1 MTRIRS
7 RSIVGAL
14 AVGLSLAACGGSS
27 PSSST
32 TGSATSTTDPASA
45 VPASAVLYAQAVVRP
60 SGPLAAG
67 IDAGAKKL
75 IGIANPGA
83 MIDAAIDSAIKTPH
97 VSYEAT
103 IRPWLGQRAGIALLG
118 GSAAKPQFALVAD
131 QTNAALARKAL
142 FGLVRS
148 AAANSAAG
156 AVVSGSYR
164 GVSYLAQ
171 RDGSAAVA
179 VAGPFA
185 IVGTLSAVRQ
195 VIDVEHGAAALSVAP
210 DYQAATAHTISSAA
224 VTAFIRTRQLLTLL
238 LSSGNATA
246 GTSALLDKLIPANFA
261 VLASARLD
269 ASGLTVD
276 IATPANGLGG
286 GTGPSALFAAL
297 PGGSWLAL
305 AESGVGAAL
314 AKALALLVDVSSGVA
329 SSGGAVLRKCS
340 TSSTGKATCMT
351 TTMTAT
357 TTTSTVTESPATAAI
372 LSAYTKVLG
381 QISDLALFVK
391 GTALANIEGGL
402 EIAMTSQGAA
412 TSLFGELKGLLGG
425 LSSTQVRIGPLT
437 AAGIDR
443 GFTATVPG
451 VPFVFDVAQKGN
463 MLLGTFGNGALA
475 DALSTT
481 DRLGDSATGSL
492 LGAGVRPVL
501 ALSLPAVAKLLKSLG
516 VTSNTTVAQIVP
528 YLNSLGTV
536 ALGQSVSGGYV
547 VERIAIG

>member
-32 TGSATSTTDPASA
+32 TGSATATSDPASV
-45 VPASAVLYAQAVVRP
+45 VPASALLYAQAVVRP
-60 SGPLAAG
+60 TGPLAAG

-75 IGIANPGA
+75 VGIANPGA
-83 MIDAAIDSAIKTPH
+83 MIDAAIDSAIKPRH
-97 VSYEAT
+97 LSYEAT

-118 GSAAKPQFALVAD
+118 GTAAKPQFALVAD

-142 FGLVRS
+142 FGLARR
-148 AAANSAAG
+148 AAG
-156 AVVSGSYR
+156 TVVSGTYR
-164 GVSYLAQ
+164 GVSYLAKP
-171 RDGSAAVA
+171 DSSAAVA

-185 IVGTLSAVRQ
+185 VVGTLSGVRQ
-195 VIDVEHGAAALSVAP
+195 VIDVEHGAAALSAAS

-224 VTAFIRTRQLLTLL
+224 VTAFVRTRQLLTLL
-238 LSSGNATA
+238 VSSGTTTA
-246 GTSALLDKLIPANFA
+246 GASALIDKLIPANFA
-261 VLASARLD
+261 LLASARLD

-286 GTGPSALFAAL
+286 GTGPSTLFAGL

-305 AESGVGAAL
+305 AESGVGAAF
-314 AKALALLVDVSSGVA
+314 AKALSLLVDLGTGGT
-329 SSGGAVLRKCS
+329 SSGGAVLKRCA
-340 TSSTGKATCMT
+340 TSSTGAVTCT
-351 TTMTAT
+351 TVTRTTMSSSAV
-357 TTTSTVTESPATAAI
+357 SPSPASTAI
-372 LSAYTKVLG
+372 ISAYAKVLR

-391 GTALANIEGGL
+391 GTQLASIEGGL
-402 EIAMTSQGAA
+402 ELAMTSSAAA
-412 TSLFGELKGLLGG
+412 TSLFGELKGALAGLGA
-425 LSSTQVRIGPLT
+425 TQVRIGPLS

-451 VPFVFDVAQKGN
+451 VPLAFDVAQKGN
-463 MLLGTFGNGALA
+463 MLLATIGNGALA
-475 DALSTT
+475 DALSSTN
-481 DRLGDSATGSL
+481 RLGDSATGTL

-516 VTSNTTVAQIVP
+516 LTSNATLAQVVP

-536 ALGQSVSGGYV
+536 AVGQSVSGGYV

>member
-1 MTRIRS
+1 MTRIRA

-14 AVGLSLAACGGSS
+14 ALGLSLAACGGSS
-27 PSSST
+27 PNSST
-32 TGSATSTTDPASA
+32 TGSATSATDPASA
-45 VPASAVLYAQAVVRP
+45 VPAGAVLYAQAVVRP

-97 VSYEAT
+97 VSYQAT
-103 IRPWLGQRAGIALLG
+103 IRPWLGQRAGVALLG
-118 GSAAKPQFALVAD
+118 GSAAKPQFALVAE
-131 QTNAALARKAL
+131 QTNAAHARTAL

-148 AAANSAAG
+148 TAKSASAT
-156 AVVSGSYR
+156 VVSGSYR

-195 VIDVEHGAAALSVAP
+195 VIDVEHGAAALSAAP
-210 DYQAATAHTISSAA
+210 DYQASSAHTISSAA
-224 VTAFIRTRQLLTLL
+224 VTAFVRTRQLLTLL
-238 LSSGNATA
+238 LSSGSATA
-246 GTSALLDKLIPANFA
+246 GASALLDKLVPANFPI
-261 VLASARLD
+261 LASARLD

-286 GTGPSALFAAL
+286 GTGPSTLFAGL

-305 AESGVGAAL
+305 AASGVGAAL
-314 AKALALLVDVSSGVA
+314 AKAVTLLVDVAAGASSSSGA
-329 SSGGAVLRKCS
+329 ILRKCR
-340 TSSTGKATCMT
+340 TSSSGTATCIT
-351 TTMTAT
+351 TTLTAT
-357 TTTSTVTESPATAAI
+357 TTTATATESPATAAI
-372 LSAYTKVLG
+372 LSAYTKVLR

-391 GTALANIEGGL
+391 GTQLATIEGGL
-402 EIAMTSQGAA
+402 EIAMTSPGAA

-425 LSSTQVRIGPLT
+425 LGSTQVRIGPLS
-437 AAGIDR
+437 AAAIDR

-463 MLLGTFGNGALA
+463 MLLGTIGNGALA

-481 DRLGDSATGSL
+481 DRLGDSATASL

-501 ALSLPAVAKLLKSLG
+501 ALSLPAVATLLKSLG
-516 VTSNTTVAQIVP
+516 VTSNATVAQIVP

-536 ALGQSVSGGYV
+536 AVGQSLSGGYA